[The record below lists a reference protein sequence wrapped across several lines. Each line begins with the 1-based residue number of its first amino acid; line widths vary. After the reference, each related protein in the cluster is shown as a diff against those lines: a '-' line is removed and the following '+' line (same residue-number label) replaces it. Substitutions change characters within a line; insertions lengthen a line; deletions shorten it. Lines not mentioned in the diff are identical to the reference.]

1 MWNSS
6 LVLRSQLQVEV
17 NGFHPK
23 ALVFVSEKRCAF
35 AAGKLIVEMDVESKK
50 QRSPGS
56 TREWMLKLSE
66 QLWSWSCSSSA
77 NAKVERP
84 GKSGNFF
91 VKEVRK
97 TDV

>member
-1 MWNSS
+1 M
-6 LVLRSQLQVEV
+6 QVEV

-56 TREWMLKLSE
+56 WDAEVVR
-66 QLWSWSCSSSA
+66 SA
-77 NAKVERP
+77 LVLELPAA
-84 GKSGNFF
+84 
-91 VKEVRK
+91 
-97 TDV
+97 DV